1 MSGVTFNRNR
11 VKLKKLLGIRA
22 RLALLALIL
31 VAPLMLERVRSL
43 EETRSKQIAAAS
55 EEFANITQHS
65 ADTQREVISSVE
77 TMLKSAAYIRAS
89 GGIARSCE
97 ILRASLPTNL
107 PWIRSI
113 MIVAK
118 DGLVQCSTLNMQVGL
133 NLGDREYF
141 RKAQETRDFV
151 FSDYLFGKTNGR
163 PMMMAAYPVAAIN
176 PEEDAVV
183 VAGINIDWLSKIMTN
198 LGGRPGISSL
208 LVDSAGIV
216 IAAPA
221 DQSSMIGRPL
231 DNVPLLSAIAEKALS
246 SDTPD
251 GFAFIYRRPTA
262 PNASI
267 SFARI
272 SGTQS
277 RLIVS
282 IDEAKVTAA
291 INREI
296 RTAYLQLGFVCLF
309 VLLGALIGAEKL
321 IINPIEV
328 MTGMA
333 KRFGEGDWSARVA
346 RNKLPSE
353 FMPLARAFN
362 AMAAQLSQRERE
374 LVATND
380 RLTVMASID
389 MLSGLA
395 NRRGFQSRLDFE
407 WMKAQQYN
415 SELSLLMIDVDHFKL
430 YNDTYGH
437 PEGDACLTRLGE
449 TLAGIAADT
458 MGFAG
463 RYGGEEFCLLLPN
476 TDSLKALEIGET
488 VRAAVRTS
496 AIPHVTS
503 SHQTVTVSIG
513 VAATLPNDTQRPG
526 DLIEAADAALYA
538 AKHRGRNTVVEHGFT
553 QADRR
558 SRDGAGGV
566 AISRS
571 RIPAAPQPGAGYT
584 KSRKQPHAKKG
595 IWLGIA
601 ALFLHCQSCGTTR
614 QGPSPRPEAESL
626 SPSPAARARPRV
638 RSR

>member
-11 VKLKKLLGIRA
+11 LKLKKLLGIRA

-43 EETRSKQIAAAS
+43 EDTRAKQVALAA
-55 EEFANITQHS
+55 EEYTHITQHS

-89 GGIARSCE
+89 GGIGSSCE

-113 MIVAK
+113 MIVSRE
-118 DGLVQCSTLNMQVGL
+118 GVVQCSTLNMLVGL
-133 NLGDREYF
+133 DISDREYF
-141 RKAQETRDFV
+141 QKARQTRDFV
-151 FSDYLFGKTNGR
+151 FSDYLFARSSSK
-163 PMMMAAYPVAAIN
+163 PILMAAYPVAAIN
-176 PEEDAVV
+176 PEEDLVV
-183 VAGINIDWLSKIMTN
+183 VAGINLDWLSKIMAK

-208 LVDSAGIV
+208 LVDSAGTV
-216 IAAPA
+216 LAAPP
-221 DQSSMIGRPL
+221 DQASMIGRPL
-231 DNVPLLSAIAEKALS
+231 DDVPLLSAIADQALTS
-246 SDTPD
+246 EAATGSLSFTATD
-251 GFAFIYRRPTA
+251 GTKRA
-262 PNASI
+262 I

-272 SGTQS
+272 PGTKS

-282 IDEAKVTAA
+282 IDEARVTAA
-291 INREI
+291 INSEI

-333 KRFGEGDWSARVA
+333 KRFGEGDSSARVS
-346 RNKLPSE
+346 RSRLPAE

-458 MGFAG
+458 IGFAG

-476 TDSLKALEIGET
+476 TGPQRALDIGET
-488 VRAAVRTS
+488 VRAA
-496 AIPHVTS
+496 IQGLGLPHITS
-503 SHQTVTVSIG
+503 SHRTVTVSVG
-513 VAATLPNDTQRPG
+513 VAATLPSNVERPG
-526 DLIEAADAALYA
+526 DLVEAADAALYA
-538 AKHRGRNTVVEHGFT
+538 AKHRGRNTVVEHGF
-553 QADRR
+553 AKLVDE
-558 SRDGAGGV
+558 AGM
-566 AISRS
+566 AM
-571 RIPAAPQPGAGYT
+571 AG
-584 KSRKQPHAKKG
+584 
-595 IWLGIA
+595 
-601 ALFLHCQSCGTTR
+601 
-614 QGPSPRPEAESL
+614 
-626 SPSPAARARPRV
+626 
-638 RSR
+638 

>member
-1 MSGVTFNRNR
+1 MPGVTFNRNR

-22 RLALLALIL
+22 RLALLAVIL

-43 EETRSKQIAAAS
+43 ETARGKQIAAAS
-55 EEFANITQHS
+55 EEFANISRHS

-89 GGIARSCE
+89 GGIGRSCE
-97 ILRASLPTNL
+97 ILRASLPTDL

-118 DGLVQCSTLNMQVGL
+118 DGVVQCSTLNMQVGL
-133 NLGDREYF
+133 DLSDREYF
-141 RKAQETRDFV
+141 RKAQNARDFV
-151 FSDYLFGKTNGR
+151 FSDYLFGKSNNR

-176 PEEDAVV
+176 PEEDAIV

-198 LGGRPGISSL
+198 LGGRPGISSVL
-208 LVDSAGIV
+208 IDSAGVV

-221 DQSSMIGRPL
+221 DQASMIGQPL
-231 DNVPLLSAIAEKALS
+231 DNLPLLSAIADKAISSGSPAGSLS
-246 SDTPD
+246 FTATD
-251 GFAFIYRRPTA
+251 GSRRAITFAQIP
-262 PNASI
+262 
-267 SFARI
+267 
-272 SGTQS
+272 GTRSQ
-277 RLIVS
+277 LIVS
-282 IDEAKVTAA
+282 IDEARVTAA

-296 RTAYLQLGFVCLF
+296 RTAYIQLGFVCLF
-309 VLLGALIGAEKL
+309 VLMGALIGAEKL
-321 IINPIEV
+321 IINPIEF

-333 KRFGEGDWSARVA
+333 RRFGDGDRSARVA
-346 RNKLPSE
+346 HSQLPAE

-380 RLTVMASID
+380 DLTVMASID

-407 WMKAQQYN
+407 WMKAQQYGC
-415 SELSLLMIDVDHFKL
+415 ELSLLMIDVDHFKL

-437 PEGDACLTRLGE
+437 PEGDACLSKLGE
-449 TLAGIAADT
+449 TLAGLAADT

-476 TDSLKALEIGET
+476 INARKALEIGER
-488 VRAAVRTS
+488 VRAA
-496 AIPHVTS
+496 IEGLGMPHATS

-513 VAATLPNDTQRPG
+513 VAATLPNATLRPG

-538 AKHRGRNTVVEHGFT
+538 SKYRGRNAVVEHGFT
-553 QADRR
+553 RLVDQA
-558 SRDGAGGV
+558 GM
-566 AISRS
+566 
-571 RIPAAPQPGAGYT
+571 
-584 KSRKQPHAKKG
+584 
-595 IWLGIA
+595 
-601 ALFLHCQSCGTTR
+601 ALSG
-614 QGPSPRPEAESL
+614 
-626 SPSPAARARPRV
+626 
-638 RSR
+638 

>member
-11 VKLKKLLGIRA
+11 AKLKKLLGIRTRLA
-22 RLALLALIL
+22 VLALLL

-43 EETRSKQIAAAS
+43 EHTRSKQISLAT
-55 EEFANITQHS
+55 EEFLNIAQHS
-65 ADTQREVISSVE
+65 AETQREVVSSVE

-89 GGIARSCE
+89 SGIGRSCE
-97 ILRASLPTNL
+97 ILRASLPSNL

-113 MIVAK
+113 MIASK
-118 DGLVQCSTLNMQVGL
+118 DGLVQCSTLNIQVGL
-133 NLGDREYF
+133 QIGDREYF
-141 RKAQETRDFV
+141 KKAQTTRDFV

-183 VAGINIDWLSKIMTN
+183 VAGININWLSKIMTN

-208 LVDSAGIV
+208 LVDSAGV
-216 IAAPA
+216 VLAAPT
-221 DQSSMIGRPL
+221 DQTGMIGRPL
-231 DNVPLLSAIAEKALS
+231 DSVPLMAAVAEKALG
-246 SDTPD
+246 SDAPTGSLSFTASD
-251 GFAFIYRRPTA
+251 GSNRT
-262 PNASI
+262 I
-267 SFARI
+267 SFSRI

-282 IDEAKVTAA
+282 IDETKVTAA

-321 IINPIEV
+321 IINPIEL

-333 KRFGEGDWSARVA
+333 KRFGEGDGSARVA

-353 FMPLARAFN
+353 FVPLARAFN
-362 AMAAQLSQRERE
+362 AMAAQLTQRERE

-380 RLTVMASID
+380 RLTVIASID

-407 WMKAQQYN
+407 WMKAQQCN

-476 TDSLKALEIGET
+476 IDSLKALAIGEI
-488 VRAAVRTS
+488 VRAAVQNLG
-496 AIPHVTS
+496 IPHYTS
-503 SHQTVTVSIG
+503 NHQTVTVSVG
-513 VAATLPNDTQRPG
+513 VAGTVPNDTQRPG

-538 AKHRGRNTVVEHGFT
+538 AKHRGRNTVVEHGFA
-553 QADRR
+553 QIVDE
-558 SRDGAGGV
+558 AGM
-566 AISRS
+566 AL
-571 RIPAAPQPGAGYT
+571 AG
-584 KSRKQPHAKKG
+584 
-595 IWLGIA
+595 
-601 ALFLHCQSCGTTR
+601 
-614 QGPSPRPEAESL
+614 
-626 SPSPAARARPRV
+626 
-638 RSR
+638 